1 MLDML
6 IWSKG
11 RKIDHSWLW
20 VVLQAHIVSEQ
31 QLYPISAKSPLVN
44 IFNQPKVPYFCV
56 LSLFN
61 SARFSAVRVR
71 AKGNRYQSG
80 ILLILI
86 VSFSVAEFGVHQL
99 SRRPL
104 SATPSL
110 GLTILK
116 LCPVVQRR

>member
-80 ILLILI
+80 ILI

-104 SATPSL
+104 LATPSL